1 MVVGNDTVINEQ
13 GKCMKVELLDH
24 MGDDLAV
31 VNAARVS
38 FDKQSAWGKDV
49 YEIPTEDG
57 SDTTVH
63 VSKRLSEKDT
73 KLIYYLVE
81 HEHWSPFSHVIA
93 KFRVTAPIIINH
105 QLWKSHIGAA
115 TQDDICGW
123 NGVSRRYVDTPPEF
137 YIPEKWR
144 KRAEDVKQGSSDEAV
159 ANFDWY
165 AGHKV
170 KPSWNGPSLSKAI
183 NEHHEGSLMLY
194 KVLLANNVCP
204 EQARMVLPQSMMT
217 EWIWTGS
224 LAFWARLYKLRM
236 HETAQEECKPIASA
250 IGEHMNSLF
259 PVSWKALNAKES

>member
-1 MVVGNDTVINEQ
+1 
-13 GKCMKVELLDH
+13 MKVELLDH
-24 MGDDLAV
+24 MGSDLSV

-38 FDKQSAWGKDV
+38 FNKESQW
-49 YEIPTEDG
+49 EIHHEQGWSSPEL
-57 SDTTVH
+57 H
-63 VSKRLSEKDT
+63 LLEKDI
-73 KLIYYLVE
+73 KLIHYLVE
-81 HEHWSPFSHVIA
+81 HEHWSPFSHVVA

-137 YIPEKWR
+137 YVPFEWR
-144 KRAEDVKQGSSDEAV
+144 KRAEDKKQGSSSEIFEDYLHDEINLAYEGLLDHALEVYEGHLKAGV
-159 ANFDWY
+159 A
-165 AGHKV
+165 
-170 KPSWNGPSLSKAI
+170 
-183 NEHHEGSLMLY
+183 
-194 KVLLANNVCP
+194 P

-250 IGEHMNSLF
+250 IGEHMSKLF
-259 PVSWKALNAKES
+259 PVSWKALNAKKS

>member
-1 MVVGNDTVINEQ
+1 
-13 GKCMKVELLDH
+13 MKVELIDH

-38 FDKQSAWGKDV
+38 FDKRSSYERDV

-73 KLIYYLVE
+73 KLIHYLVE

-137 YIPEKWR
+137 YTPEVWR
-144 KRAEDVKQGSSDEAV
+144 KRAEDVKQGSSEEIIDVDKRTWVHDKYDLIPIRKYLQMYNQECIDTYNALLSEGV
-159 ANFDWY
+159 A
-165 AGHKV
+165 
-170 KPSWNGPSLSKAI
+170 
-183 NEHHEGSLMLY
+183 
-194 KVLLANNVCP
+194 P
-204 EQARMVLPQSMMT
+204 EQARIVLPQSMMT